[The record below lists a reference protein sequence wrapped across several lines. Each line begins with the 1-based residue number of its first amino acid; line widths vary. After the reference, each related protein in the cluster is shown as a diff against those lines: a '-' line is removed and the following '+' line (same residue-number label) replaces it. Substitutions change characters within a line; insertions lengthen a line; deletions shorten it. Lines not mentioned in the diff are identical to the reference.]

1 MKKERW
7 ILLHELSDDDKVW
20 AGTIVRLDNV
30 MLTPDDTIL
39 CYDYLVSYING
50 DSEYLQL
57 TCLTAGEA
65 GNILCVLKKDLP
77 NHFALGAE
85 LKRMLAGESVAVKF
99 EDNVSRTPGES
110 GEID

>member
-1 MKKERW
+1 LQAKEQW
-7 ILLHELSDDDKVW
+7 VSLNELSDDEQIW
-20 AGTIVRLDNV
+20 AGTVIRLDNV
-30 MLTPDDTIL
+30 MFTPDDSVL

-77 NHFALGAE
+77 NHYALGAE
-85 LKRMLAGESVAVKF
+85 LKRMLAGESVSVNI
-99 EDNVSRTPGES
+99 E
-110 GEID
+110 